1 MPKLTPGSLRSY
13 GDDRRIDRGSQK
25 KFRSLFIDTVL
36 SMVCSMGFSQLA
48 VESLDP
54 RLDDSV
60 LSFLNSSSAR
70 IFCRGRNFRELVLDR
85 ENFTIVQY

>member
-1 MPKLTPGSLRSY
+1 M
-13 GDDRRIDRGSQK
+13 DRKNNSA
-25 KFRSLFIDTVL
+25 
-36 SMVCSMGFSQLA
+36 VCSMEFSQLA

-54 RLDDSV
+54 RLDDNV

-70 IFCRGRNFRELVLDR
+70 NFCRGKNFRELVLDR